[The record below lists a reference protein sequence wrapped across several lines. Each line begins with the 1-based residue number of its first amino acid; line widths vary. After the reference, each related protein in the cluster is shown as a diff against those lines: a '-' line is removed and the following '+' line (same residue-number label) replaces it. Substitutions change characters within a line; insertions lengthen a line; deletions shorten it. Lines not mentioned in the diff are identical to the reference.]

1 LSLLSKISLNKPD
14 IALRA
19 YVITPKESAETL
31 VEELVRKGLFEPLP
45 PQEAGKALEIAKKR
59 YELSERAIG
68 LFRELS
74 SLVKKRVEVEVKELP
89 WDSDRALEKLVAD
102 FEELRDIATRL
113 ISESEKVKGKLEK
126 LKALRIV
133 VTELSREGLLD
144 KSLLD
149 YEGVYLASKT
159 LYGGVKD
166 LEYVASRSLKTF
178 FYRAYR
184 RGESCCRG
192 ST

>member
-1 LSLLSKISLNKPD
+1 LPVSRSDNACPLLSKISLNKPD

-74 SLVKKRVEVEVKELP
+74 SLVKKRVEVEVR
-89 WDSDRALEKLVAD
+89 SYR
-102 FEELRDIATRL
+102 
-113 ISESEKVKGKLEK
+113 G
-126 LKALRIV
+126 IV
-133 VTELSREGLLD
+133 IEHSRN
-144 KSLLD
+144 S
-149 YEGVYLASKT
+149 
-159 LYGGVKD
+159 
-166 LEYVASRSLKTF
+166 
-178 FYRAYR
+178 
-184 RGESCCRG
+184 
-192 ST
+192 